1 MSARLDELTDAQKD
15 CLRLFYARY
24 DAKEIARQ
32 LGIAPA
38 TVHQRLTAARKK
50 LGVAKSME
58 AARLLVQAEEGAS
71 LYDRVPYDGIDIAA
85 AAPSPPNWVQRLPWP
100 FPTRWRPENDL
111 NLLELLIAILAVASL
126 FMIAMAGYFVAIRL
140 VNDAL

>member
-1 MSARLDELTDAQKD
+1 MSASVEELTEGQKE

-50 LGVAKSME
+50 LGVSKSME
-58 AARLLVQAEEGAS
+58 AARLLVQAEDSAS
-71 LYDRVPYDGIDIAA
+71 VYDRMLYDGTDIAVV
-85 AAPSPPNWVQRLPWP
+85 PEHLPNWVERLPWP

-111 NLLELLIAILAVASL
+111 SLPELLIAILAVASF
-126 FMIAMAGYFVAIRL
+126 FMLAMAVYFIAIKL
-140 VNDAL
+140 VSDVL

>member
-1 MSARLDELTDAQKD
+1 MSAAIDELTEGQKE

-50 LGVAKSME
+50 LGVVKSME
-58 AARLLVQAEEGAS
+58 AARLLAQAEETAGV
-71 LYDRVPYDGIDIAA
+71 YDRVLYDGTDIAA
-85 AAPSPPNWVQRLPWP
+85 VPEPLPHWVQRLPWP

-111 NLLELLIAILAVASL
+111 SLPELLIAIVAVASL
-126 FMIAMAGYFVAIRL
+126 FMMAMALYFIAIRL
-140 VNDAL
+140 VSDAV

>member
-1 MSARLDELTDAQKD
+1 MSASVEELTEGQKE

-50 LGVAKSME
+50 LGVSKSME
-58 AARLLVQAEEGAS
+58 AARLLVRAEDSAS
-71 LYDRVPYDGIDIAA
+71 VYDRMLYDGTDIAVV
-85 AAPSPPNWVQRLPWP
+85 PEHLPNWVERLPWP

-111 NLLELLIAILAVASL
+111 SLPELLIAILAVASF
-126 FMIAMAGYFVAIRL
+126 FMLAMALYFIAIRL
-140 VNDAL
+140 VSDAL

>member
-1 MSARLDELTDAQKD
+1 MSGRVDELTEGQKE

-24 DAKEIARQ
+24 DAKEIARR

-50 LGVAKSME
+50 LGVSKSME
-58 AARLLVQAEEGAS
+58 AARLLVQAEDSAS
-71 LYDRVPYDGIDIAA
+71 VYDRMLYDGTDIAVL
-85 AAPSPPNWVQRLPWP
+85 PEYLPNWVERLPWP

-111 NLLELLIAILAVASL
+111 SLPELLIAILAVASF
-126 FMIAMAGYFVAIRL
+126 FMLAMAVYFIAIRL
-140 VNDAL
+140 VSDVL

>member
-1 MSARLDELTDAQKD
+1 MSALIDELSEGQKE

-58 AARLLVQAEEGAS
+58 AARLLVQAEGGAPVYDRM
-71 LYDRVPYDGIDIAA
+71 LYDGTDIAVA
-85 AAPSPPNWVQRLPWP
+85 QDDLPNWVQRLPWP

-111 NLLELLIAILAVASL
+111 SLPELLIAILAVASF
-126 FMIAMAGYFVAIRL
+126 FMMAMALYFIAIRL
-140 VNDAL
+140 VSDAV